1 MTNNT
6 FCCVLFLSIVW
17 SGALTAQDAELEGPL
32 KSVHPTTAE
41 LSVMGMRVILDSNTK
56 IESPSTTL
64 TVDQLKDSTPLP
76 GRTEKGFEGGTA
88 TVTGTVDLAT
98 GIVTAATV
106 FVEPSENVILGVVTE
121 NNAGQLKVNGVQIK
135 YLNDPRMP
143 LKAIQN
149 EFGFA
154 VKRESIPVG
163 TPASVEGYFDGTDFQ
178 AFLVEIDGPAELE
191 DPNPQLSILRA
202 QTRERRPN
210 KGDDV
215 NIRGAVTTAHVTTG
229 TTTQTIGIYRVDDGV
244 EALITTVRARIVA
257 DTPGFAK
264 WSFNG
269 ETNPSTHP
277 VYGKA
282 PRVIKAVNLSAGA
295 NLAFSVIDAEVRED

>member
-1 MTNNT
+1 MTNNS

-17 SGALTAQDAELEGPL
+17 SGALPAQDVELEGPL

-56 IESPSTTL
+56 IESPSATL
-64 TVDQLKDSTPLP
+64 TVKQLKDSTPLP

-88 TVTGTVDLAT
+88 TVTGTVDPAT

-121 NNAGQLKVNGVQIK
+121 NNAGQLKINGVQIR
-135 YLNDPRMP
+135 YLNDSRMP
-143 LKAIQN
+143 LKAVQN

-215 NIRGAVTTAHVTTG
+215 NVRSDVTTAHVTTE

-244 EALITTVRARIVA
+244 EALITTVRAQSCGRHSRLRQMVLQRRNKSLN
-257 DTPGFAK
+257 T
-264 WSFNG
+264 SRLR
-269 ETNPSTHP
+269 ESSPSH
-277 VYGKA
+277 
-282 PRVIKAVNLSAGA
+282 
-295 NLAFSVIDAEVRED
+295 